1 MGGLCQIVLRV
12 KAINSSDLLSNFEA
26 HSQLGPPF
34 LGGAE
39 VQLEIQSG
47 AAASL
52 FVLLSLDSRL
62 DSGVTLKSRERE
74 EAKKADLL

>member
-1 MGGLCQIVLRV
+1 MSNCPASGGNQFIRPPI
-12 KAINSSDLLSNFEA
+12 KFRSTLSA
-26 HSQLGPPF
+26 GPF

-62 DSGVTLKSRERE
+62 DSGVTLSLKSRRE